1 MKTRDEGNCEGV
13 CSLRDLNRTTQR
25 DKGRTQIDHRGNI
38 KSGNQDEVS
47 RNKRARNHVESTRQL
62 ISCFV
67 LGHPWIMVRHIHKRR
82 EIGINK
88 KASLAKL
95 FLPHSFI

>member
-47 RNKRARNHVESTRQL
+47 RNKRARTWLSVSQQRVTYDHCGRVASGRRKPEEVAERQMHES
-62 ISCFV
+62 
-67 LGHPWIMVRHIHKRR
+67 GMVKI
-82 EIGINK
+82 EM
-88 KASLAKL
+88 L
-95 FLPHSFI
+95 